1 MQTRSR
7 KWLQFQ
13 GVVVGAALA
22 GMGCTQAA
30 ITAGSE
36 PRALP
41 TDAASTTRAAFGST
55 TTLVTGHSVTF
66 TDGLT
71 VVLDQVNDSRC
82 PPIVSCVW
90 SGELAPQLTLHGG
103 GVGAPQT
110 IKLGTVANK
119 KLDVAGYEFALIKA
133 TTDSATFA
141 VTKLAR

>member
-1 MQTRSR
+1 MQSRSR
-7 KWLQFQ
+7 KWLQFH
-13 GVVVGAALA
+13 GVLVGVALA

-30 ITAGSE
+30 ITADSQSS
-36 PRALP
+36 AQSA
-41 TDAASTTRAAFGST
+41 DAASTTRVSFGST
-55 TTLVTGHSVTF
+55 NTLVAGHSVTF

-71 VVLDQVNDSRC
+71 VVLDKVNDSRC

-119 KLDVAGYEFALIKA
+119 KLADAGYEFALIKA
-133 TTDSATFA
+133 TTDSATFT